1 VWHEL
6 LRDPRWVAG
15 LLALD
20 TTLAAE
26 VRAAGCAC
34 GGRLH
39 RASYPRKP
47 RGLPPGFDPEALGR
61 RLSFCCDRDGCRER
75 ATPSSV
81 VFLGRRVYV
90 GAAVVLAS
98 ALRHGPT
105 PERLARI
112 VALTGVSL
120 RTLRRWLVWWRDTF
134 TTTPVGRT
142 LLGRLVLRDAT
153 APTRLP
159 CSLLEAADGGDPTTA
174 LEHVMTWLLP
184 LSSRT
189 PLPAQSR
196 FARLF

>member
-1 VWHEL
+1 MLHGL

-15 LLALD
+15 FLALD
-20 TTLAAE
+20 AALAE
-26 VRAAGCAC
+26 ELRDSGCPC

-47 RGLPPGFDPEALGR
+47 RGLPPGFDNAALAR
-61 RLSFCCDRDGCRER
+61 RASFCCDRDGCRER
-75 ATPSSV
+75 ATPPSV

-90 GAAVVLAS
+90 GAAVVLAA

-120 RTLRRWLVWWRDTF
+120 RTLRRWLGWWRDTF
-134 TTTPVGRT
+134 LTTPLGRT
-142 LLGRLVLRDAT
+142 LRGRLVLRDAT
-153 APTRLP
+153 APARLP
-159 CSLLEAADGGDPTTA
+159 CSLLEAANEGEPGAA
-174 LEHVMTWLLP
+174 LERVMTWLLP

>member
-1 VWHEL
+1 MLHGL

-20 TTLAAE
+20 VTLTE
-26 VRAAGCAC
+26 ETQAAGCPC

-47 RGLPPGFDPEALGR
+47 RGLPPGFDDAALGR
-61 RLSFCCDRDGCRER
+61 RASFCCDRDGCRAR
-75 ATPSSV
+75 ATPPSV

-90 GAAVVLAS
+90 GAAVVLAA

-120 RTLRRWLVWWRDTF
+120 RTLRRWLLWWRDTF
-134 TTTPVGRT
+134 LTTPLGRS
-142 LLGRLVLRDAT
+142 LRGRLVLRDAT
-153 APTRLP
+153 APARLP
-159 CSLLEAADGGDPTTA
+159 CSLLEAADEDDPAAA
-174 LEHVMTWLLP
+174 LERVLTWLLP

-189 PLPAQSR
+189 PLPARSR

>member
-1 VWHEL
+1 MWHGL

-26 VRAAGCAC
+26 VRATGCPC

-47 RGLPPGFDPEALGR
+47 RGLPPGFDAEALGR
-61 RLSFCCDRDGCRER
+61 RVSFCCDRDGCRDR
-75 ATPSSV
+75 ATPPSV
-81 VFLGRRVYV
+81 VFLGRRVYA
-90 GAAVVLAS
+90 GAVVVLAA

-105 PERLARI
+105 PERLERI
-112 VALTGVSL
+112 IDLVGLSL
-120 RTLRRWLVWWRDTF
+120 RTLRRWLAWWRDTF
-134 TTTPVGRT
+134 TTTPLWRT
-142 LLGRLVLRDAT
+142 LQGRLVLHDDT
-153 APTRLP
+153 ALRRVPR
-159 CSLLEAADGGDPTTA
+159 SLLEAADDGDPVA
-174 LEHVMTWLLP
+174 VIERVMTWLLP

-189 PLPAQSR
+189 PLPPWSR

>member
-1 VWHEL
+1 MLHGL

-15 LLALD
+15 FLALD
-20 TTLAAE
+20 AALAE
-26 VRAAGCAC
+26 ELRASGCSC

-47 RGLPPGFDPEALGR
+47 RGLPPGFDDAALAR
-61 RLSFCCDRDGCRER
+61 RASFCCERDGCRER
-75 ATPSSV
+75 ATPPSV

-90 GAAVVLAS
+90 GAAVVLAA

-120 RTLRRWLVWWRDTF
+120 RTLRRWLAWWRTTF
-134 TTTPVGRT
+134 AATPLGRT
-142 LLGRLVLRDAT
+142 LLWRLVLHDPA
-153 APTRLP
+153 APARLP
-159 CSLLEAADGGDPTTA
+159 CSLLEAAGEGDPGAA
-174 LEHVMTWLLP
+174 LERVMTWLLP

-189 PLPAQSR
+189 PLPARSR
-196 FARLF
+196 FVRLF

>member
-1 VWHEL
+1 MHGL

-15 LLALD
+15 FLALD
-20 TTLAAE
+20 AALAE
-26 VRAAGCAC
+26 ELRDSGCPC

-47 RGLPPGFDPEALGR
+47 RGLPPGFDNAALAR
-61 RLSFCCDRDGCRER
+61 RASFCCDRDGCRER
-75 ATPSSV
+75 ATPPSV

-90 GAAVVLAS
+90 GAAVVLAA

-120 RTLRRWLVWWRDTF
+120 RTLRRWLAWWRTTF
-134 TTTPVGRT
+134 AATTLGRI

-159 CSLLEAADGGDPTTA
+159 YSLLEAADEGEPGAA
-174 LEHVMTWLLP
+174 LERVLTWLLP
-184 LSSRT
+184 LSSRP
-189 PLPAQSR
+189 PLPARSR